1 MLNRVIF
8 FLTLLFPLLFSPVS
22 HSQSPNIK
30 KQGWT
35 KTAGLGSR
43 YWDGTVKSTMP
54 GGPTLLKH
62 SSSLA
67 GAQFGMFQMEDK
79 LLFSLDFGIYIG
91 QGAGKDYTPL
101 ETSHFLRKDNFALFT
116 TDISYHYAV
125 TSFLSF
131 GPSAAIELPMD
142 PNYLLANAFIG
153 GTFVG
158 AAMEARLNHRN
169 FGLVISTSRGFQIVS
184 SDKTQLTTAS
194 NRVGVF
200 YIF

>member
-1 MLNRVIF
+1 MFVRIAV
-8 FLTLLFPLLFSPVS
+8 LLLLSLPLVG

-30 KQGWT
+30 KEGWT

-54 GGPTLLKH
+54 GGATLLKH
-62 SSSLA
+62 SSSLT
-67 GAQFGMFQMEDK
+67 GAQFGLFQMEDQ
-79 LLFSLDFGIYIG
+79 LLFSLDFGMYIG

-125 TSFLSF
+125 TPFLSF

-142 PNYLLANAFIG
+142 PNYLLANAFVG

-158 AAMEARLNHRN
+158 AALEARLNHRN
-169 FGLVISTSRGFQIVS
+169 FGLVVSTSRGFQIVS